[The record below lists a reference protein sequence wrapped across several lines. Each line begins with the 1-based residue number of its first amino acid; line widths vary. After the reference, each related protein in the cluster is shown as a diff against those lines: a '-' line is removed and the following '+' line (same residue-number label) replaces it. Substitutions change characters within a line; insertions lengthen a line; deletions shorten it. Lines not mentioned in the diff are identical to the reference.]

1 MATVA
6 PLDWTK
12 LGRMKQ
18 FDEFPVTW
26 AAAGGGPADRRRAVQ
41 RWPLLRT
48 RNESTPGTK
57 CRPPGRPPAAV
68 VSPTPGRILTDQQ
81 LCNCFIFRGN
91 RMTHSVLARSKWKI
105 SMVSSGRGRCCD
117 DGDVTPVAFS
127 DWSPPIKS
135 SSDGLALFHWS
146 GCCGCCGWYA
156 CRWFWSAPFTSSR
169 TGLFLR
175 LSPANSLKFFFC
187 LQIHDKTLNK
197 KNYQIGAINCTFP
210 FSKIPFKKFVQKK
223 KGKTL

>member
-117 DGDVTPVAFS
+117 DGDVTPVVFS

-135 SSDGLALFHWS
+135 SSDGFFHWS

-175 LSPANSLKFFFC
+175 LSPANSLNFF
-187 LQIHDKTLNK
+187 LPSNSRQNS
-197 KNYQIGAINCTFP
+197 Q
-210 FSKIPFKKFVQKK
+210 QKK
-223 KGKTL
+223 LSDRRH